1 MVNGKLPA
9 RAAIKFGFGNHIF
22 KGLFVVFVLALG
34 AALGTLPLK
43 QAAVIVGGSAL
54 LILSLRAPKLG
65 LYLLIPAI
73 PFSSLL
79 QLNVAGVNIGATEA
93 LFALIMGSWLLQMMA
108 RREIFIPHPP
118 MLWPFLL
125 FLGTIGLS
133 WLTAFSLNASL
144 IETLKWVEMLA
155 IYLFITANFSQ
166 QESRGLVVVLLLSG
180 LAQAGLGLYQFIFK
194 VGPAGFLLFG
204 GRLRA
209 YGTFQQPNPYA
220 GYLGLILPL
229 ALAIFLW
236 AAEKLARIPSSG
248 DLPSKR
254 ILTAETQRRRSFL
267 NFSPAPLRLG
277 GESLLAVAQQDKW
290 YNALFWLILS
300 GVTLGTGAA
309 ALFASQSRGGWLGF
323 AGGVLVV
330 ILLKGG
336 KWTAAAAVGL
346 IGGAILVSMGALAL
360 LPASISARF
369 TDVIPFITLPDIS
382 AIPLTDANFAAIERL
397 AHWQAARAM
406 WRDHLWLGVGFGNYE
421 AIYAAYAVGRWI
433 DPLGHAH
440 NYILNIGAE
449 AGLVGALGYIAFWGW
464 VIFLTVRAMKHAQA
478 DTLYRAIIIG
488 SLGVFAHL
496 HIHNLFDNL
505 YVQGMYLHLS
515 VIFALITLIE
525 KTNKYSSSLLFSGS
539 HALRGNQRGK

>member
-9 RAAIKFGFGNHIF
+9 TVMVKFSFGGRWSAVGGYIS
-22 KGLFVVFVLALG
+22 KGLFFVFVLALG
-34 AALGTLPLK
+34 VALGTLSVKLG
-43 QAAVIVGGSAL
+43 AAIIGGSAL
-54 LILSLRAPKLG
+54 LILSLRTPKLG

-79 QLNVAGVNIGATEA
+79 QINVAGVNIGATEA

-133 WLTAFSLNASL
+133 WLTTFSLNASL

-155 IYLFITANFSQ
+155 IYLFITANFTR
-166 QESRGLVVVLLLSG
+166 QESRWLVVILLLSG

-194 VGPAGFLLFG
+194 VGPEGFLLFG
-204 GRLRA
+204 GRFLRA

-229 ALAIFLW
+229 ALAVFLW
-236 AAEKLARIPSSG
+236 AWE
-248 DLPSKR
+248 DLPRHAQAKK
-254 ILTAETQRRRSFL
+254 
-267 NFSPAPLRLG
+267 PAL
-277 GESLLAVAQQDKW
+277 QT
-290 YNALFWLILS
+290 LFWLILS
-300 GVTLGTGAA
+300 GVSLGAGVA

-336 KWTAAAAVGL
+336 KWTAVAAMGL
-346 IGGAILVSMGALAL
+346 ISGAILISMGALAL
-360 LPASISARF
+360 LPDSILARF
-369 TDVIPFITLPDIS
+369 VDILPFVTLPDIS
-382 AIPLTDANFAAIERL
+382 AIPLTDANFATIERL

-406 WRDHLWLGVGFGNYE
+406 WQDHLWLGVGFGNYE

-433 DPLGHAH
+433 EPLGHAH
-440 NYILNIGAE
+440 NYLLNIGAE
-449 AGLVGALGYIAFWGW
+449 AGLVGVLGYVAFWIW
-464 VIFLTVRAMKHAQA
+464 AILLTVRAIKYTQRG
-478 DTLYRAIIIG
+478 TLYRAIIIG
-488 SLGVFAHL
+488 SLGIFVHL

-515 VIFALITLIE
+515 IIFALITLIE
-525 KTNKYSSSLLFSGS
+525 KQRPVQ
-539 HALRGNQRGK
+539 LRSDNCPKGRGA

>member
-9 RAAIKFGFGNHIF
+9 GITIKPGFETRRSAGGGRIS
-22 KGLFVVFVLALG
+22 KGLFFLFVLALG

-43 QAAVIVGGSAL
+43 QAALIVGGSAL

-65 LYLLIPAI
+65 LYLLVPAI
-73 PFSSLL
+73 PFSALL
-79 QLNVAGVNIGATEA
+79 KFSAAGVSIGPIEA

-125 FLGTIGLS
+125 FLGAIGLS
-133 WLTAFSLNASL
+133 WLTTFSLSASL

-155 IYLFITANFSQ
+155 IYLFITATFSR
-166 QESRGLVVVLLLSG
+166 QESRGLVVVFLLSG

-194 VGPAGFLLFG
+194 VGPDGFLLFG
-204 GRLRA
+204 GQFLRA

-220 GYLGLILPL
+220 GYLGLMLPL

-236 AAEKLARIPSSG
+236 AAENMARIPSFG
-248 DLPSKR
+248 R
-254 ILTAETQRRRSFL
+254 E
-267 NFSPAPLRLG
+267 
-277 GESLLAVAQQDKW
+277 W
-290 YNALFWLILS
+290 YNTLFWLALS
-300 GVTLGTGAA
+300 GVTLGAGVA

-336 KWTAAAAVGL
+336 KWAAVAAMGL
-346 IGGAILVSMGALAL
+346 IGGAILISMGALAL
-360 LPASISARF
+360 LPASILARF
-369 TDVIPFITLPDIS
+369 TDALPFITLPDIS

-433 DPLGHAH
+433 EPLGHAH

-449 AGLVGALGYIAFWGW
+449 AGLVGVLGYIAFWGW
-464 VIFLTVRAMKHAQA
+464 AIFLTLRAIKYTQA

-488 SLGVFAHL
+488 SLGIFAHL

-525 KTNKYSSSLLFSGS
+525 NKGWW
-539 HALRGNQRGK
+539 

>member
-1 MVNGKLPA
+1 MANGKLPA
-9 RAAIKFGFGNHIF
+9 TVVVKPNFREEWSAVSSRIS
-22 KGLFVVFVLALG
+22 KGLFFLFVLALG
-34 AALGTLPLK
+34 ATLGTLPVK
-43 QAAVIVGGSAL
+43 QNAAIISGSFL
-54 LILSLRAPKLG
+54 LILGLYAPKWG

-73 PFSSLL
+73 PFSALL
-79 QLNVAGVNIGATEA
+79 QINVAGANIGATEA

-108 RREIFIPHPP
+108 RREIFIPHSP

-133 WLTAFSLNASL
+133 WLTTFSLNASL

-155 IYLFITANFSQ
+155 IYLFITANFTR
-166 QESRGLVVVLLLSG
+166 QESWRLVVVLLLSG

-194 VGPAGFLLFG
+194 AGPEGFLLFG
-204 GRLRA
+204 GQFLRA

-236 AAEKLARIPSSG
+236 AWEHIPWRSLKS
-248 DLPSKR
+248 LP
-254 ILTAETQRRRSFL
+254 TQTRQPNL
-267 NFSPAPLRLG
+267 QPQA
-277 GESLLAVAQQDKW
+277 LL
-290 YNALFWLILS
+290 WLILS
-300 GVTLGTGAA
+300 GVTLGTGVA

-323 AGGVLVV
+323 ASGILVV

-336 KWTAAAAVGL
+336 KWTVAVAAGL
-346 IGGAILVSMGALAL
+346 LGGAVLVSMGTLAL
-360 LPASISARF
+360 LPDSILARF
-369 TDVIPFITLPDIS
+369 SDVLPFITLPNIS
-382 AIPLTDANFAAIERL
+382 TIPLTDANFATIERL

-406 WRDHLWLGVGFGNYE
+406 WRDHLWLGTGFGNYE
-421 AIYAAYAVGRWI
+421 AIYAAYAVGRWTA
-433 DPLGHAH
+433 PLGHAH

-449 AGLVGALGYIAFWGW
+449 AGLVGVMGYVAFWTW
-464 VIFLTVRAMKHAQA
+464 VILLTVKTIKRTWPG
-478 DTLYRAIIIG
+478 TLYRAIIIG

-515 VIFALITLIE
+515 IIFALITLIE
-525 KTNKYSSSLLFSGS
+525 KQRTQGNLHAWQASLPF
-539 HALRGNQRGK
+539 